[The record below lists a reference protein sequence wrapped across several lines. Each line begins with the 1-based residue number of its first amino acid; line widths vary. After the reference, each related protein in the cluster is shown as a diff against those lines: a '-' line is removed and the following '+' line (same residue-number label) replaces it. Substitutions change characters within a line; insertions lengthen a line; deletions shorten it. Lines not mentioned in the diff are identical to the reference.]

1 MSEFVDSLEVE
12 FRSAVNNEIMIQQKA
27 YMKGQF
33 EYFGIK
39 SPLRNELSKPF
50 LNKAY
55 LPAKEDLNNLIRELW
70 EKPQRDF
77 QYFAQT
83 LCQKYV
89 KTLEEKDLELFEYMI
104 ITKSWWDTIDFIASN
119 LVGPLFTKFPHLRD
133 KTIKKWMASNNIWLQ
148 RTCLLFQLKYKDQ
161 VDRDLLSKLILEL
174 TGGKEFFINKAIG
187 WSLRSYSRVDPE
199 WVKEFV
205 HNNEL
210 SNLSKREALKLINR
224 SS

>member
-12 FRSAVNNEIMIQQKA
+12 FRSAANEAIMIQQKA

-50 LNKAY
+50 LHKDY
-55 LPAKEDLNNLIRELW
+55 LPPKEELHNLTRELW

-89 KTLEEKDLELFEYMI
+89 KGLEENDLELFEYMI
-104 ITKSWWDTIDFIASN
+104 VTKSWWDTIDFIASN
-119 LVGPLFTKFPHLRD
+119 LVGPLFIKFPHLRN
-133 KTIKKWMASNNIWLQ
+133 KTIKKWMATENMWLQ
-148 RTCLLFQLKYKDQ
+148 RTCLLFQLKYKDE
-161 VDRDLLSKLILEL
+161 VDKDLLAKLILEL

-187 WSLRSYSRVDPE
+187 WSLRSYSRVDPD
-199 WVKEFV
+199 WVMEFV
-205 HNNEL
+205 NSNEL
-210 SNLSKREALKLINR
+210 SNLSKREALKLIHR
-224 SS
+224 TT